1 MREPSPLRRLL
12 RGWSARWPAT
22 DPWRAILAAALSAFV
37 LTASPTPVQP
47 GSQSGSQAGS
57 QADGRVL
64 VEAMEYP
71 WSAIGRVNAG
81 GRGYCT
87 GFLVGPRHVMTAAHC
102 LYDFTEG
109 RWRGANELHFVAGY
123 QRDQF
128 LIHSKVTDY
137 EASGRFDV
145 AARRSTN
152 TTVYDWALLTL
163 QDPIGHSAGW
173 LGLMALNSVTLQT
186 LVSGQRQ
193 ILQAGYRSG
202 RAHAM
207 TANPGCRVL
216 RRFAG
221 GHGLVHDC
229 AVYHGDSGSPLLL
242 FAGDQVH
249 VIAMEVHLFKLE
261 DRQVGA
267 GISMT
272 AFRDGAEPQARRA
285 LEQVGQVWQSGRPPG
300 IGSPAASLPQGTID
314 QLLAQLGYLSEGSAD
329 ANKTRR
335 GAAIRAFEADRGVTR
350 TGAPSLE
357 LMNQLLIAAQ

>member
-1 MREPSPLRRLL
+1 MRQPPQLRRFL
-12 RGWSARWPAT
+12 RGLSVRRPIAT
-22 DPWRAILAAALSAFV
+22 PWRGTLAAVLAAFV
-37 LTASPTPVQP
+37 LTASPTPVP
-47 GSQSGSQAGS
+47 AGS
-57 QADGRVL
+57 HADGRVL

-128 LIHSKVTDY
+128 LIHSKVTGY

-145 AARRSTN
+145 AVRRNTN
-152 TTVYDWALLTL
+152 NAIHDWALLTL
-163 QDPIGHSAGW
+163 QDPIGHMAGW
-173 LGLMALNSVTLQT
+173 LGLMALNSVTLET

-207 TANPGCRVL
+207 TANPGCQVR

-242 FAGDQVH
+242 FAGDQVS

-261 DRQVGA
+261 GRQVGA
-267 GISMT
+267 AISMS
-272 AFRDGAEPQARRA
+272 AFHDGDEPQARRA
-285 LEQVGQVWQSGRPPG
+285 LEQVGRVWQSGRPPST
-300 IGSPAASLPQGTID
+300 GSPAASLPQDTID
-314 QLLAQLGYLSEGSAD
+314 QLLARLGYLTEDD
-329 ANKTRR
+329 AAAIKARR
-335 GAAIRAFEADRGVTR
+335 GAAIRAFEADRGLTL
-350 TGAPSLE
+350 TGAPSLA
-357 LMNQLLIAAQ
+357 LMNQLLIAAR